1 MLYGYEIEPFRFQL
15 TKDKLKI
22 KNLYKKNSLGI
33 PMGAPKMKFDV
44 VLINPPYESKEED
57 RGIHGGNNKKLWKEF
72 LTLSLSMLK
81 EDGHLIFLSPTSWAN
96 GAKNPHNNINI
107 FQDYIKE
114 LEVIDIDMNADKH
127 FPGKSTNISCIILQ
141 NKKRISKLTKVNN
154 IELDLSKFEM
164 LPKNVDNI
172 TLSIFN
178 KISNLDKFKF
188 TMVRKDLSKNI
199 IDNNTDEYKYKTYL
213 GRDGIKY
220 TNIQNE
226 YTIKKKVLTHRMGS
240 VKFIY
245 DEFDNITPSYS
256 QIYILSEEDS
266 MDSIKSILESKL
278 IKFIYSNLKYT
289 QYNESKSLSQL
300 PKLDT
305 TKIWSDGDIYEELN
319 LSTEQIKYIEN
330 YVG

>member
-1 MLYGYEIEPFRFQL
+1 
-15 TKDKLKI
+15 
-22 KNLYKKNSLGI
+22 
-33 PMGAPKMKFDV
+33 
-44 VLINPPYESKEED
+44 
-57 RGIHGGNNKKLWKEF
+57 
-72 LTLSLSMLK
+72 
-81 EDGHLIFLSPTSWAN
+81 
-96 GAKNPHNNINI
+96 
-107 FQDYIKE
+107 
-114 LEVIDIDMNADKH
+114 
-127 FPGKSTNISCIILQ
+127 
-141 NKKRISKLTKVNN
+141 
-154 IELDLSKFEM
+154 M